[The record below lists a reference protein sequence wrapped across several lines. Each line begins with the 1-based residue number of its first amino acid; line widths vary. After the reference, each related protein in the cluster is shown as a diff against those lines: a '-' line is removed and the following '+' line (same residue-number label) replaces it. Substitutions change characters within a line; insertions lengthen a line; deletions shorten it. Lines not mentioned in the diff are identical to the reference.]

1 VKNRIFFKLLAVF
14 LIVIAATAA
23 ILDVMIGGAWE
34 ASLRAEIER
43 SLTQKT
49 LLFAHRV
56 ETDHT
61 HSLAEIA
68 AQEGQAAGARAT
80 IIDASGKVLADS
92 ESNPAGMESPA
103 SRQEFAAA
111 LSGKTGEN
119 ERVSSTLGIPFLYV
133 AAPISGGA
141 VRLAYPLS
149 DVEAVQGQVHRRLLW
164 GSAVALLI
172 ALLIAFTASVFTS
185 RRLERIVD
193 VAARIE
199 QGDLRAR
206 VSDSP
211 LDEIGRVAA
220 AIDKTAGQVE
230 KSFAA
235 VRSSQRQLETLLNS
249 MQDAVIAISS
259 DGLVQWANQPMDRL
273 VRQRTRL
280 NAPVVETI
288 RDPDFLATV
297 KAATATKEVKTA
309 RATSIVPGRAFD
321 VTAAPL
327 PDGGVVAVLR
337 DLTETERVE
346 KTRRDFIANVSHELR
361 TPLTSIQ
368 GYSETLLDTV
378 SESSGSTREFLEI
391 IRKNAAR
398 MARLTEDL
406 LTLARVESGE
416 TRFDTEPLPPLELL
430 HDAEES
436 FREIA
441 RAQGVELQI
450 VGLQPALSPTAS
462 SQSTS
467 TQAANAQRQTTAR
480 ATTAGSTSDAQTT
493 GSSPDALAVESLP
506 PVLADREAIHQ
517 VFSNLIDNAMKY
529 GRSGGRIR
537 LGARPAQRGVE
548 FGVEFYVQDFGAGI
562 SSEHLPRLFER
573 FYRVDKARSRESGGT
588 GLGLAIAKHIMF
600 AHGGVIRAESELG
613 HGSTFLFT
621 LPVA

>member
-1 VKNRIFFKLLAVF
+1 MAPATVSRRPNEAKVKNRIFFKLLAVF
-14 LIVIAATAA
+14 LIVIGATA
-23 ILDVMIGGAWE
+23 LTLYLMLGSAWE
-34 ASLRAEIER
+34 ASLHAQIER
-43 SLTQKT
+43 NLTQKT

-56 ETDHT
+56 ETDRT
-61 HSLAEIA
+61 HSLTEIA

-92 ESNPAGMESPA
+92 ESNPATMENHA
-103 SRQEFAAA
+103 TRKEFAAA
-111 LSGKTGEN
+111 LAGKTGSN
-119 ERVSSTLGIPFLYV
+119 ERRSATLGIPFLYV

-149 DVEAVQGQVHRRLLW
+149 EVEAVQSQMRRRLLW

-172 ALLIAFTASVFTS
+172 ALLVAALSSIFTA

-199 QGDLRAR
+199 RGDLRAR
-206 VSDSP
+206 VDDPS
-211 LDEIGRVAA
+211 LDEIGRVAV
-220 AIDKTAGQVE
+220 AIDRTAGQVE
-230 KSFAA
+230 RSFAA
-235 VRSSQRQLETLLNS
+235 VRSGQRQLETLLNS
-249 MQDAVIAISS
+249 MQDAVIAVSA

-273 VRQRTRL
+273 VPQRTRL

-297 KAATATKEVKTA
+297 RAATTTKQAKTA

-327 PDGGVVAVLR
+327 PDGGAVAVLR

-368 GYSETLLDTV
+368 GYSETLLD
-378 SESSGSTREFLEI
+378 SMPQNEANREFLEI

-398 MARLTEDL
+398 MSRLTEDL

-416 TRFDTEPLPPLELL
+416 TRFESKPVPPIELL

-441 RAQGVELQI
+441 RGQGVELQI
-450 VGLQPALSPTAS
+450 IEQNDGKSGGSVETLS
-462 SQSTS
+462 
-467 TQAANAQRQTTAR
+467 
-480 ATTAGSTSDAQTT
+480 
-493 GSSPDALAVESLP
+493 

-529 GRSGGRIR
+529 GRSGGRIL
-537 LGARPAQRGVE
+537 LGARMAKRGI
-548 FGVEFYVQDFGAGI
+548 EFYVQDFGAGI

-588 GLGLAIAKHIMF
+588 GLGLAIAKHIML
-600 AHGGVIRAESELG
+600 AHGGSIRAESELN
-613 HGSTFLFT
+613 HGSSFLFT
-621 LPVA
+621 LPCA